1 MPIIQNWACPAN
13 NNNNMRTEEEAK
25 YYYLNEQIFELYG
38 RGVSIQNISERLNAT
53 VGYIKTLSSITCQW
67 KQAS

>member
-25 YYYLNEQIFELYG
+25 YDLNEQIFELYD
-38 RGVSIQNISERLNAT
+38 RGVSIQNISERLNTT
-53 VGYIKTLSSITCQW
+53 VEYINSVLDNMPVETS
-67 KQAS
+67 